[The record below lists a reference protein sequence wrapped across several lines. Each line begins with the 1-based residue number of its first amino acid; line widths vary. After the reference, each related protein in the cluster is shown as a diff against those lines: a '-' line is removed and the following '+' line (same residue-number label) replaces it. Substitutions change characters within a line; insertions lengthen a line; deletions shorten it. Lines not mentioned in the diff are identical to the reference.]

1 MSDDVRSELLTLL
14 PRLRRFAYSLCGT
27 IDQADD
33 LVQSACEKA
42 LTRLDQF
49 EPGTRLDSWMFRI
62 VQTTWIDEVRS
73 YRRRRTE
80 SDEEAILAFA
90 DDARIEE
97 RTAARSEL
105 DVVRAEIQ
113 KLPEEQRVVLSLVS
127 IDGASYAQAAAILDI
142 PIGTV
147 MSRLAR
153 ARRKLTSAIT
163 FLESNARS
171 QEREIYR

>member
-1 MSDDVRSELLTLL
+1 MADDVRSQLLTLL
-14 PRLRRFAYSLCGT
+14 PRLRRFAYSLCGAM
-27 IDQADD
+27 DQADD

-62 VQTTWIDEVRS
+62 LQTIWIDHVRAQK
-73 YRRRRTE
+73 RRRTE
-80 SDEEAILAFA
+80 SDEEAILAFS

-97 RTAARSEL
+97 RAAARSEL
-105 DVVRAEIQ
+105 EVVRTEIQ
-113 KLPEEQRVVLSLVS
+113 KLPEDQRVVLSLVS
-127 IDGASYAQAAAILDI
+127 IDGVSYAEAAAILEI

-153 ARRKLTSAIT
+153 ARRKLTDAIT
-163 FLESNARS
+163 IRESNAS
-171 QEREIYR
+171 LQEREIY